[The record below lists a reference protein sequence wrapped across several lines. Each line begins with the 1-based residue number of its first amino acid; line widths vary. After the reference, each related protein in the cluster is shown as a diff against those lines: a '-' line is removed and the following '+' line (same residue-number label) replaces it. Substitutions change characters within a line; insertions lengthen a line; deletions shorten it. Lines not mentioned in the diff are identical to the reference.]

1 MANERVFN
9 NLRSYLQIYFHDFTE
24 NTAQDVVNSLEEVQ
38 LAVLLCNPQLQC
50 FYMCFFM
57 VRLLSATTKTHVMH
71 RLLGLIKI
79 YVTILNIT
87 GKLQFIKQRLTL
99 LSH

>member
-38 LAVLLCNPQLQC
+38 LAVLLCNPQLQVFLYVL
-50 FYMCFFM
+50 FY
-57 VRLLSATTKTHVMH
+57 
-71 RLLGLIKI
+71 G
-79 YVTILNIT
+79 TIVKCNNKNTCNAQTFRFNQNLCDNLKYY
-87 GKLQFIKQRLTL
+87 GKAAVY
-99 LSH
+99 